1 MRSPKEGVC
10 ELPDEVPTRNPASFL
25 VMPALIVRQRPR
37 GACRE
42 RRKRG
47 QSGHE
52 EDERF
57 NTSGHGPRMVHERS
71 PATLRLSSRPPNR
84 FKMAFRPRFGMFLHH
99 HDSKSPYSPVIFV
112 CMYLIEPKEVCPGF
126 AGARL
131 IEVLR

>member
-52 EDERF
+52 EDECF
-57 NTSGHGPRMVHERS
+57 DTSGPGPRMVHERGLS
-71 PATLRLSSRPPNR
+71 RAVDEFDPREATVRAALR
-84 FKMAFRPRFGMFLHH
+84 
-99 HDSKSPYSPVIFV
+99 Y
-112 CMYLIEPKEVCPGF
+112 
-126 AGARL
+126 
-131 IEVLR
+131 

>member
-47 QSGHE
+47 QSGRE

-57 NTSGHGPRMVHERS
+57 KIGGQGPRMVHERS
-71 PATLRLSSRPPNR
+71 PATLHLRSRPPNR
-84 FKMAFRPRFGMFLHH
+84 FKMALRPHFGMFL
-99 HDSKSPYSPVIFV
+99 
-112 CMYLIEPKEVCPGF
+112 PKPDF
-126 AGARL
+126 
-131 IEVLR
+131 